1 MGVEDKLDKAKVNI
15 AGIEGEFTVAKVK
28 GMLEDEADV
37 EESNKGTTPML
48 CTIYSCSGRTCSART
63 YVPLV
68 RVRCLR
74 LGFIGLHIPR
84 YYVRIVCSRSCV
96 LTCST
101 FSNLNFLSYHS
112 GPQKPRHSSTVDTR
126 DQAQNPQPR
135 AEPTQR
141 RFYQ

>member
-1 MGVEDKLDKAKVNI
+1 MGVEDKLGEAKVNI

-68 RVRCLR
+68 RVRCQVEESLR
-74 LGFIGLHIPR
+74 EGRDGGLIEFEVKGEQLR
-84 YYVRIVCSRSCV
+84 WKTEWSMEWGIEVGGE
-96 LTCST
+96 L
-101 FSNLNFLSYHS
+101 
-112 GPQKPRHSSTVDTR
+112 
-126 DQAQNPQPR
+126 
-135 AEPTQR
+135 R
-141 RFYQ
+141 RMTWTKG